1 MTAPPADELQALLA
15 FNHQVLQQA
24 LGLVRVCQATPGVRY
39 AGPVGAHL
47 RHVIEHHEAL
57 LTAASSGD
65 IHYDGRSRDRQLEA
79 DPALAASR
87 LSRLIALLEA
97 LHQQAGVGA
106 RQDRAL
112 RVRGQCGLDGSACFT
127 VGSSLGREL
136 AFVAGHAIH
145 HFALLMPHA
154 RQQGLPLPAGFG
166 IAPSTV
172 AHQRFTAL
180 GASSTAQQETPCQL
194 TPLTA

>member
-1 MTAPPADELQALLA
+1 MTAPPVDDLQALLA

-24 LGLVRVCQATPGVRY
+24 LGLVQACQATPGARY

-57 LTAASSGD
+57 LTAGRDAE

-87 LSRLIALLEA
+87 LSRLIGLLQA
-97 LHQQAGVGA
+97 LHQLALTGN

-112 RVRGQCGLDGSACFT
+112 HVRGQCGLDGSACFT
-127 VGSSLGREL
+127 VSSSLGREL

-145 HFALLMPHA
+145 HFALLMPYA

-180 GASSTAQQETPCQL
+180 GASSTASQETPCQL